1 MRHINDFSDRGR
13 TMDMET
19 FKALKT
25 REALIE
31 FEMVEGREGKP
42 RAARSVEFVWGPG
55 SRDRRRASRRRPGVQ
70 RIPVS

>member
-1 MRHINDFSDRGR
+1 
-13 TMDMET
+13 MET

-42 RAARSVEFVWGPG
+42 RAVRAVEFVWGRG
-55 SRDRRRASRRRPGVQ
+55 ESTR
-70 RIPVS
+70 